1 VTAVRR
7 LFPKGLTIA
16 DLEAHLP
23 VHARHKMS
31 APPVPRPRSLD
42 DLAPRPPLLDPDLL
56 PPALRPWL
64 VDVAE
69 RLGVPVA
76 AVATPAL
83 VSAGALIGSTKKIR
97 PRQYDPDW
105 IEAANLW
112 GLTVASSGLRKS
124 PTMAAA
130 LRPLRDIEKAKVQ
143 EFNTD
148 RHKRGARRALIE
160 REIKALERGAGKATT
175 TSGTGKTDEERL
187 AELLEQ
193 LEEVSKEPPRVYTN
207 DTTPERLVTLVEANP
222 RGILQFRDEMSGLL
236 NTMARRDGY
245 ESYRS
250 LLIEGYSSDAAQKV
264 DRMGREANAVD
275 PFTISLFG
283 LIQPSVLE
291 PFIRSL
297 NHTEGGDGFFG
308 RFQFVTILHK
318 DQVTGGIDRMDDVA
332 AKATAFATMR
342 SLDEA
347 ATNSLVGNPKGHYRL
362 VRFGPDAQ
370 EHFDRWYG
378 DVEREGNKLSGSAYA
393 TYLSKSPGAAARL
406 ANILHEIDAAG
417 GATHPHVTLEQV
429 QRATGL
435 MDHYADHARLLYAGK
450 HHPHAILARAIARK
464 IEDGKIVDGMTVSKV
479 AALFDAKARGSTEDV
494 LAALSLLADR
504 HWLTVEQVPNAGA
517 RDSNV
522 IRLSPLLGGSL
533 PTTPPLKS

>member
-1 VTAVRR
+1 VTAVRQ
-7 LFPKGLTIA
+7 LFPKGLTLA
-16 DLEAHLP
+16 DLEARIP
-23 VHARHKMS
+23 VRARPKVS
-31 APPVPRPRSLD
+31 APPVARPRSLN
-42 DLAPRPPLLDPDLL
+42 DLAPRPPLLDPELL

-69 RLGVPVA
+69 RLGVPLA

-105 IEAANLW
+105 IEATNLW

-130 LRPLRDIEKAKVQ
+130 LRPLREIENAKVQ
-143 EFNTD
+143 EFDKD
-148 RHKRGARRALIE
+148 RHTRAARRALLE
-160 REIKALERGAGKATT
+160 RQIKSLERGAGKATT

-187 AELLEQ
+187 VELLEQ
-193 LEEVSKEPPRVYTN
+193 LAEVPTEPPRIFTN

-222 RGILQFRDEMSGLL
+222 RGILMVRDEMSGLL

-245 ESYRS
+245 ESFRS

-275 PFTISLFG
+275 PFTVSLFG

-291 PFIRSL
+291 PYIRSL
-297 NHTEGGDGFFG
+297 NQTEGGDGFFG
-308 RFQFVTILHK
+308 RFQFVTIVDK
-318 DQVTGGIDRMDDVA
+318 DQVTGGIDRTDDVA
-332 AKATAFATMR
+332 AKATAYATMR

-347 ATNSLVGNPKGHYRL
+347 AILSLVGSPKGHYRL
-362 VRFGPDAQ
+362 VRFDPDAQ

-378 DVEREGNKLSGSAYA
+378 DVERQGNMLSGSAYA

-417 GATHPHVTLEQV
+417 GASHPHVTLEQV
-429 QRATGL
+429 RRATGL
-435 MDHYADHARLLYAGK
+435 MDFYAQHARLLYDGK

-464 IEDGKIVDGMTVSKV
+464 IEQGKIVDGMSVSKV
-479 AALFDAKARGSTEDV
+479 AAQFDAKARGSTDDV
-494 LAALSLLADR
+494 LAALGHLANR
-504 HWLTVEQVPNAGA
+504 HWLTVEQIPNAGA
-517 RDSNV
+517 RESTV
-522 IRLSPLLGGSL
+522 IRLNPRLGGY
-533 PTTPPLKS
+533 PQTTPLQS

>member
-1 VTAVRR
+1 VTAVRQ

-16 DLEAHLP
+16 DLEARIP

-31 APPVPRPRSLD
+31 APPVARPRSLD
-42 DLAPRPPLLDPDLL
+42 DLAPRPPLLDPELL

-69 RLGVPVA
+69 RLGVPLA

-83 VSAGALIGSTKKIR
+83 VSAGALIGSTKRIR

-105 IEAANLW
+105 IETANLW
-112 GLTVASSGLRKS
+112 GITVASSGLRKS

-130 LRPLRDIEKAKVQ
+130 LRPLREIENAKVQ
-143 EFNTD
+143 EFDTD
-148 RHKRGARRALIE
+148 RNKHAARRAMIE
-160 REIKALERGAGKATT
+160 RQIKAIERGAGKATT
-175 TSGTGKTDEERL
+175 ASGAGTTDEERL

-193 LEEVSKEPPRVYTN
+193 LSKVPTEPPRIFTN
-207 DTTPERLVTLVEANP
+207 DTTPERLLTLAEANP
-222 RGILQFRDEMSGLL
+222 RGILLFRDEMSGLL
-236 NTMARRDGY
+236 TTMARRDGY
-245 ESYRS
+245 EGFRS
-250 LLIEGYSSDAAQKV
+250 MLIEGYSSGAAYNV
-264 DRMGREANAVD
+264 DRMGRERNAVD

-291 PFIRSL
+291 PYIRSL
-297 NHTEGGDGFFG
+297 NQTEGGDGFFG
-308 RFQFVTILHK
+308 RFQIVTSVRK
-318 DQVTGGIDRMDDVA
+318 DQVTGGIDRMDDAA

-347 ATNSLVGNPKGHYRL
+347 AMASLVGNPKGHHRL
-362 VRFGPDAQ
+362 VQFDPDAQ

-378 DVEREGNKLSGSAYA
+378 DVERQGNELSGSAYA

-406 ANILHEIDAAG
+406 AIILHEIDAAG
-417 GATHPHVTLEQV
+417 GARHPHVTLEQV

-464 IEDGKIVDGMTVSKV
+464 IEQGKIFDGMSVSKV
-479 AALFDAKARGSTEDV
+479 AAQFDAKARGSTDDV
-494 LAALSLLADR
+494 LAALGLLADR

-517 RDSNV
+517 RESTV
-522 IRLSPLLGGSL
+522 IRLNPRLGGSL